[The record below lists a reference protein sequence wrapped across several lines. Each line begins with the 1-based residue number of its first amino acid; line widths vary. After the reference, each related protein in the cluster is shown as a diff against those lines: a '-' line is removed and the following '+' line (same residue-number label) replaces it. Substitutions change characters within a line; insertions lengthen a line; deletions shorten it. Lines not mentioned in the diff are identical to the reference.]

1 MTVTNEAAA
10 GTPRGRD
17 VMGQEGAA
25 REIGDYD
32 LIVVGGGVGGG
43 ALSTVMARA
52 GRKVL
57 LLEQTETYVD
67 RVRGEWIAPWGVV
80 ETRTLGLY
88 DTLMAAGGHH
98 LSRHITYDETLS
110 PKAAEAAP
118 LPLDIFAPG
127 VPGPLCL
134 RHPIHCQALFDA
146 ALAAGADARRGV
158 AVTEIRTGSD
168 PCVTFEA
175 GGEALM
181 ARAPLVVGADGR
193 TSAVREAA
201 GIVLHQ
207 DAPHHW
213 FAGLLVEGVEGWPED
228 TQAIGTEGDFGFLA
242 FPQGEG
248 KVRVYGGFAL
258 DQARRF
264 QGPDGARRF
273 LDAFAVACSP
283 GNARLVAGRP
293 AGPVGAF
300 INADSWTEKPF
311 AMGAVLVG
319 DAAGWNDPIIGLGM
333 SITYRDVRIVSDL
346 LKSVPAGRVPD
357 FSSYAAE
364 RAERMRR
371 LRFTARIQ
379 AALDMEFG
387 PEAAA
392 RRKDLHDRALAD
404 PGLKAHAFA
413 VMAGPETVPAE
424 LFTEAHRAR
433 VLGLAEAA
441 E

>member
-1 MTVTNEAAA
+1 
-10 GTPRGRD
+10 
-17 VMGQEGAA
+17 MGQEGAA

-175 GGEALM
+175 GGEVLM

-357 FSSYAAE
+357 FSAYAAE

>member
-1 MTVTNEAAA
+1 
-10 GTPRGRD
+10 
-17 VMGQEGAA
+17 MGQEGAA

-175 GGEALM
+175 GGEVLM

-357 FSSYAAE
+357 FSAYAAE

-392 RRKDLHDRALAD
+392 RRKNLHDRALAD

>member
-168 PCVTFEA
+168 PYVTFEA
-175 GGEALM
+175 GGEVLM

-357 FSSYAAE
+357 FSAYAAE

>member
-1 MTVTNEAAA
+1 
-10 GTPRGRD
+10 
-17 VMGQEGAA
+17 MGQEGAA

-175 GGEALM
+175 GGEVLM

-201 GIVLHQ
+201 GVVLHQ
-207 DAPHHW
+207 DTPHHW